1 MLQVQDT
8 VKKLFDSVTDVEKK
22 YIEKWLLIQA
32 KKDVLVKQV
41 RTVEL
46 VRHEM
51 VSNIV
56 SSF

>member
-1 MLQVQDT
+1 VQDT